1 MNPNS
6 VGGNYEAG
14 RGMTR
19 EHQLHA
25 KEKITT
31 LSMRVNDICNFRCK
45 YCFAHLDH
53 PDGREMS
60 MEMADKVLAWCKQ
73 NGITSMNIPQK
84 EPMQS
89 WKVLKYIIE
98 KYNANGVVVKGIT
111 TNGSNMP
118 LDAIKTFTKY
128 KMHLLCSYDGIWQ
141 DETRLFAN
149 GKGTAAIVEKNL
161 YALKGA
167 GVNFGIAC
175 AITRDNAKRIVE
187 NYEYLKEINPGIAF
201 NFDTTSP
208 LAITEKEL
216 PYIKKAFKHL
226 VKETLDIFPV
236 NKIYNRLRQKSTYTN
251 FMCGAGRGSYTV
263 DWDGTF
269 YPCYHAPAWKDM
281 GINLGNIHDG
291 VNWDEKAKFRKYDTK
306 TPRTCKTCSTGLCGI
321 CYVNSYDAMG
331 DMLMPIPINCKIFE
345 ILTSL
350 IKKRIRDNPPP
361 QNRQAVGLQA
371 K

>member
-1 MNPNS
+1 MNTDTTNIDAAPS
-6 VGGNYEAG
+6 K
-14 RGMTR
+14 GMTID
-19 EHQLHA
+19 QKMHA
-25 KEKITT
+25 KERITT
-31 LSMRVNDICNFRCK
+31 LSMRVNDKCNFRCK

-53 PDGREMS
+53 PENKEMS
-60 MEMADKVLAWCKQ
+60 FEMADNILKWCKQ
-73 NGITSMNIPQK
+73 HGIKSMNVPQK

-98 KYNANGVVVKGIT
+98 KYSANGVMVKGIT
-111 TNGSNMP
+111 TNCSNMP
-118 LDAIKTFTKY
+118 LDAIKTFKKY
-128 KMHLLCSYDGIWQ
+128 NMHLLCSYDGLWQ
-141 DETRLFAN
+141 DDTRIFAN
-149 GKGTAAIVEKNL
+149 GKGTSKIVEKNL

-175 AITRDNAKRIVE
+175 AITKNNTKRIVE

-208 LAITEKEL
+208 LAITKKEL
-216 PYIKKAFKHL
+216 PDIKKAFKHL
-226 VKETLDIFPV
+226 INETLDIFPV
-236 NKIYNRLRQKSTYTN
+236 NKIFNRMQQKAKYTN
-251 FMCGAGRGSYTV
+251 FMCGAGRGSYTI

-269 YPCYHAPAWKDM
+269 YPCYHAPAWKKM

-291 VNWDEKAKFRKYDTK
+291 VNWKEKAKFRQYDTK
-306 TPRTCKTCSTGLCGI
+306 TPDKCKTCPTGLCGI

-331 DMLMPIPINCKIFE
+331 DMLMPIPVNCEIFR
-345 ILTSL
+345 ILTAL

-361 QNRQAVGLQA
+361 KHKQAGGLKA